1 METKNHSAS
10 ANQQRDMLFSAE
22 ITWKQQE
29 DKFPFRKTSCKTL
42 NISGIAESNGY
53 FGILWGIFFF
63 WSGCC
68 MAQRSRCPDSL
79 LSVSYE
85 NGVKIHITTPK

>member
-42 NISGIAESNGY
+42 NKWDSRIKWILNKTTQTYPTKKADFQSVLLIGK
-53 FGILWGIFFF
+53 FG
-63 WSGCC
+63 
-68 MAQRSRCPDSL
+68 RSHDRL
-79 LSVSYE
+79 
-85 NGVKIHITTPK
+85 KTAKW